1 MEKLFKNSKRLMAS
15 LGVVAFLMVAGWQV
29 GVSGSAAPFLN
40 SDLALENAIAGSCEK
55 DKYES
60 VCGGVA
66 DECKRET
73 FSNGVCIWYKG
84 QW

>member
-1 MEKLFKNSKRLMAS
+1 MVVFGA
-15 LGVVAFLMVAGWQV
+15 VAFMLVAGWQV
-29 GVSGSAAPFLN
+29 GVSGTEAVF
-40 SDLALENAIAGSCEK
+40 SDTEVALENAIAGSCDK